1 MKNQY
6 KIALSA
12 AALLLAACTKDFT
25 AEPAIPADN
34 GYAVQVVAASPDTR
48 TAFEDT
54 ESKLAVS
61 WAKSDAIGISVNV
74 AGTTTSANVRYLAAD
89 SAANSA
95 FEPADPATS
104 TAKWQDETSAHDFYA
119 YYPYSDGSTN
129 PAALPVSVPAAQ
141 VQSRAG
147 DMSHLSAD
155 FLWAA
160 SKNRKMPEDKKVA
173 FVFNHPAAILAIDIT
188 TDKGRLA
195 TSGIIVRCTDSNEA
209 IAASGATIDITA
221 DAPAIDCSAA
231 QTSNEIRLSLGQQT
245 YFTTENIGTLYVQI
259 LPGHAG
265 KTLQVLAIT
274 DEEGEVLLAEKT
286 IKGGGIPA
294 GSTATLSITAE
305 GSDIE
310 IPTLIDLSQLGTANC
325 YVVNTPDM
333 EYKFRADV
341 MGNGATTPNITPA
354 TLAPAAVRLYKQ
366 YIPSGFYKGGTE
378 DGWSDDQMNK
388 LVLRQSVTLEYEEGV
403 PYVHF
408 KTPASD
414 TFSAGNALICA
425 TDEENNIIW
434 SWHLWVTPDWR
445 LGKDDVTLTANE
457 KCAGTVMMNRN
468 LGALSSGPKEASAY
482 DAQTEASAA
491 VGLAY
496 QWGRKDPFVYVGV
509 TQLSYNCINGYI
521 QDADGTV
528 RKIRND
534 GEVYG
539 VWFNADPVVLTESD
553 APTVQDAINKTIAN
567 PNVRY
572 KCYANAYAN
581 PWAATKANAQQDDLY
596 KSLWGNSTRADAL
609 GSGVKTI
616 YDPCPVGYRVPDQNA
631 FGFFTNDGTV
641 PLHKNDMVKD
651 DDEIWRL
658 NFDKSLSIP
667 TKGASSLS
675 MDFSASYGYHFY
687 IGSTLTAGQTDA
699 DRTNTETTFFPAYQ
713 HIYYADQTRR
723 YEKEDAFSPKAD
735 YMGHHIYTAVN
746 KAEWDY
752 PSGMF
757 FSAEATGYVFAYS
770 CSHFAAGAM
779 SVRCIKE

>member
-286 IKGGGIPA
+286 IKGGVFPPA
-294 GSTATLSITAE
+294 RPL
-305 GSDIE
+305 
-310 IPTLIDLSQLGTANC
+310 
-325 YVVNTPDM
+325 
-333 EYKFRADV
+333 R
-341 MGNGATTPNITPA
+341 
-354 TLAPAAVRLYKQ
+354 LASRPKVR
-366 YIPSGFYKGGTE
+366 T
-378 DGWSDDQMNK
+378 
-388 LVLRQSVTLEYEEGV
+388 
-403 PYVHF
+403 
-408 KTPASD
+408 
-414 TFSAGNALICA
+414 
-425 TDEENNIIW
+425 
-434 SWHLWVTPDWR
+434 
-445 LGKDDVTLTANE
+445 
-457 KCAGTVMMNRN
+457 
-468 LGALSSGPKEASAY
+468 
-482 DAQTEASAA
+482 
-491 VGLAY
+491 
-496 QWGRKDPFVYVGV
+496 
-509 TQLSYNCINGYI
+509 
-521 QDADGTV
+521 
-528 RKIRND
+528 
-534 GEVYG
+534 
-539 VWFNADPVVLTESD
+539 
-553 APTVQDAINKTIAN
+553 
-567 PNVRY
+567 
-572 KCYANAYAN
+572 
-581 PWAATKANAQQDDLY
+581 
-596 KSLWGNSTRADAL
+596 
-609 GSGVKTI
+609 
-616 YDPCPVGYRVPDQNA
+616 
-631 FGFFTNDGTV
+631 
-641 PLHKNDMVKD
+641 
-651 DDEIWRL
+651 
-658 NFDKSLSIP
+658 
-667 TKGASSLS
+667 
-675 MDFSASYGYHFY
+675 
-687 IGSTLTAGQTDA
+687 
-699 DRTNTETTFFPAYQ
+699 
-713 HIYYADQTRR
+713 
-723 YEKEDAFSPKAD
+723 
-735 YMGHHIYTAVN
+735 
-746 KAEWDY
+746 
-752 PSGMF
+752 
-757 FSAEATGYVFAYS
+757 
-770 CSHFAAGAM
+770 
-779 SVRCIKE
+779 